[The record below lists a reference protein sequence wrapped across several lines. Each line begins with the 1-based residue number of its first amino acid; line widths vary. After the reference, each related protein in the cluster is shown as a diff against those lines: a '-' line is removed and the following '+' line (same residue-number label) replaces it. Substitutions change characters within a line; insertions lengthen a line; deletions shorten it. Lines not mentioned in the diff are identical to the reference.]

1 MKMFIAVIVLFFAVK
16 LSTADQLAWITK
28 EQAQKTVAYF
38 TENEI
43 DRVVLWC
50 ACCDNDTKMIVEVE
64 HIRYKKTEDPNYYQI
79 HIEGVTTK
87 GKNINYAVDLAYVH
101 IKRDGLWRC
110 LGSELEFECDPC
122 TKAFK
127 I

>member
-1 MKMFIAVIVLFFAVK
+1 MKIILAAFLLVLAAGTTF
-16 LSTADQLAWITK
+16 SDQLAWITK
-28 EQAQKTVAYF
+28 DQAKQTVAYF

-64 HIRYKKTEDPNYYQI
+64 HIRYKKAEDPNYYQI
-79 HIEGVTTK
+79 YIEGVSTK
-87 GKNINYAVDLAYVH
+87 GKNVNYAVDLAYVH

-110 LGSELEFECDPC
+110 LGTELGFECDPC
-122 TKAFK
+122 TKAFRL
-127 I
+127 